1 MTKLAVIL
9 GIPIAILATVASLG
23 IVVVDVREGGP
34 DGHRIV
40 VPVPLVLAQAA
51 LTLAPVVAP
60 ADKLRIPNHE
70 VLEHVGLAR
79 EVLEALAAAPD
90 CELVRVEERDE
101 QVVITKE
108 GQSLRV
114 HVSGK
119 KENVSV
125 NVPLHLAMQALPDKD
140 GRIHT
145 AALAGALGAV
155 RFTDL
160 VDVQDGKDHV
170 RVYVWLTHLRPGGM
184 LRIPPGTVCGC
195 FVGFSP
201 VTQGRPVQGRPSRK
215 PLVEPG

>member
-9 GIPIAILATVASLG
+9 GVPIALLATVASLG

-34 DGHRIV
+34 DPHRIV
-40 VPVPLVLAQAA
+40 VPVPLVFAQAA
-51 LTLAPVVAP
+51 LAVAP
-60 ADKLRIPNHE
+60 AVAPQDKLRLPE
-70 VLEHVGLAR
+70 EALEHVGLAR

-108 GQSLRV
+108 GRSLHVRV
-114 HVSGK
+114 TGK

-125 NVPLHLAMQALPDKD
+125 NVPFHLVMQALPDKD
-140 GRIHT
+140 GRIQT
-145 AALAGALGAV
+145 AALAGALGTL

-170 RVYVWLTHLRPGGM
+170 RIYVW
-184 LRIPPGTVCGC
+184 
-195 FVGFSP
+195 
-201 VTQGRPVQGRPSRK
+201 
-215 PLVEPG
+215 

>member
-9 GIPIAILATVASLG
+9 GIPIALLATVASLG

-34 DGHRIV
+34 DPHRIV
-40 VPVPLVLAQAA
+40 VPVPLVFAQAA
-51 LTLAPVVAP
+51 LTLAPALVP
-60 ADKLRIPNHE
+60 ADKLRIPDNE
-70 VLEHVGLAR
+70 GLEHIGLAR

-90 CELVRVEERDE
+90 CELVRVEERGQ

-108 GQSLRV
+108 GRSLHVRV
-114 HVSGK
+114 TGD

-145 AALAGALGAV
+145 ADLAGALGAV

-170 RVYVWLTHLRPGGM
+170 RVYVW
-184 LRIPPGTVCGC
+184 
-195 FVGFSP
+195 
-201 VTQGRPVQGRPSRK
+201 
-215 PLVEPG
+215 